1 VRIDLHTHS
10 RASDGTDTPSGLV
23 RAAARA
29 GLDVVAITDHDT
41 ADGWPEAAAA
51 AQDIGIT
58 LVPGMEI
65 STGHHGRSVHL
76 LAYLPDP
83 TCPPLAAELT
93 RVLAGRESR
102 VPDMLSRL
110 RGLGIEI
117 SADDVRA
124 AAHGAAATGRPHIAD
139 ALVTLGVVA
148 DRTEAFDRY
157 LGAGRVAFV
166 NRYAA
171 PLETTIRAVTEA
183 GGVSVIAHP
192 WGRGGL
198 GRPDEATL
206 AHLHEVGLAGIEVDH
221 QDHDAAT
228 RELLRAMAREIG
240 LVATGSSDYHG
251 TGKVDHDLGCNTTA
265 PAEYERL
272 MALAAE
278 ASARSAWT
286 TPAVT
291 SGPATS
297 GPATGSAAGG
307 SSAPGAPR

>member
-1 VRIDLHTHS
+1 MRIDLHTHS

-41 ADGWPEAAAA
+41 ADGWAEAAAE
-51 AQDIGIT
+51 AQEVGIT

-102 VPDMLSRL
+102 VPDMLARL

-117 SADDVRA
+117 SADDVQA

-148 DRTEAFDRY
+148 DRTEAFDRF

-206 AHLHEVGLAGIEVDH
+206 AHLHEIGLAGIEVDH
-221 QDHDAAT
+221 QDHDAVT
-228 RELLRAMAREIG
+228 RERLRAMARDIG

-251 TGKVDHDLGCNTTA
+251 TGKVDHDLGCNTTD
-265 PAEYERL
+265 PGEYERL
-272 MALAAE
+272 ISLAHDA
-278 ASARSAWT
+278 AARSGRE
-286 TPAVT
+286 TPLVT

-297 GPATGSAAGG
+297 GPATGTA
-307 SSAPGAPR
+307 

>member
-23 RAAARA
+23 RAAVQA

-41 ADGWPEAAAA
+41 ADGWAEAAAA
-51 AQDIGIT
+51 AEEVGIT

-83 TCPPLAAELT
+83 TSPPLAIELA
-93 RVLAGRESR
+93 RVLSGRESR
-102 VPDMLSRL
+102 VPDMLARL

-117 SADDVRA
+117 DADDVRA
-124 AAHGAAATGRPHIAD
+124 AAHGAAATGRPHVAD

-157 LGAGRVAFV
+157 LGAGRAAFV

-171 PLETTIRAVTEA
+171 PLEATIRAVTEA

-206 AHLHEVGLAGIEVDH
+206 AHLHDIGLAGIEVDH
-221 QDHDAAT
+221 QDHDPAT
-228 RELLRAMAREIG
+228 RERLRAMAREIG

-251 TGKVDHDLGCNTTA
+251 TGKVDHDLGCNTTD
-265 PAEYERL
+265 PGEYERL
-272 MALAAE
+272 MELAGESA
-278 ASARSAWT
+278 ARSARV
-286 TPAVT
+286 TPLAT
-291 SGPATS
+291 YGRATS
-297 GPATGSAAGG
+297 DPATGTA
-307 SSAPGAPR
+307 